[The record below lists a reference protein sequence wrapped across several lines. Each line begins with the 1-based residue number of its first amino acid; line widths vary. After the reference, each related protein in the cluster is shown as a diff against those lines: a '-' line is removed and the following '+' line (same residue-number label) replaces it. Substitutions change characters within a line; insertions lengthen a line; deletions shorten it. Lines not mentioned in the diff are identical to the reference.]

1 MVIMGKRK
9 KILIVGGY
17 CGMLQFMKV
26 ARVCQN
32 HNVEV
37 ALNGITKLEKFA
49 IMFRDK
55 LSKNG
60 LSKLENERMKQTS

>member
-1 MVIMGKRK
+1 
-9 KILIVGGY
+9 
-17 CGMLQFMKV
+17 MLQFMKV